1 MTINGLLFGIR
12 VLNTRTALPVG
23 EVVVAGNI
31 VVVTRTVLV
40 VAGNIVVVTRT
51 VVVVAGT
58 VVVEVSGTASDVFN
72 VDVVV
77 LVVDRFVVSVMADKS
92 SPPKTNDIGCDVV
105 VMTHDGQ
112 SVFFYRGGDRL
123 E

>member
-1 MTINGLLFGIR
+1 MVVAGT
-12 VLNTRTALPVG
+12 V
-23 EVVVAGNI
+23 VVVAGI
-31 VVVTRTVLV
+31 VV
-40 VAGNIVVVTRT
+40 IVTRT

-58 VVVEVSGTASDVFN
+58 VVVEVSETASDVFN
-72 VDVVV
+72 LDVVV
-77 LVVDRFVVSVMADKS
+77 FVVDCFVVSVMAGKL